1 MEIRSIRADEWRRW
15 REARLR
21 MLREEAAYFSTRYED
36 MVREPDTVW
45 QARTAEAANGTD
57 KVLFVA
63 EDGGGLLGVVGG
75 FRRLDPTEVQ
85 LVSLWVDPTARG
97 LGVARSLIRAVASWA
112 RERGSERVVLFVQEA
127 NAPGR
132 ALYLRAGF
140 RPTGDREPVGA
151 GRPGFKLVVAAT
163 VDELLDRS

>member
-1 MEIRSIRADEWRRW
+1 
-15 REARLR
+15 

-36 MVREPDTVW
+36 AVREPDTVW
-45 QARTAEAANGTD
+45 QARTAEAAKAWTRCSSSPRTAAGCSASSAA
-57 KVLFVA
+57 FA
-63 EDGGGLLGVVGG
+63 GSI
-75 FRRLDPTEVQ
+75 RSEVQ
-85 LVSLWVDPTARG
+85 LVSLWVDPTRAG
-97 LGVARSLIRAVASWA
+97 VGVARSLIRAVASWA
-112 RERGSERVVLFVQEA
+112 RDRGAGGVVLFVQEA

-163 VDELLDRS
+163 VDELLERKLAATSGFARAP